1 MNIFS
6 ILKHNT
12 QYEEAS
18 EVFLKIIT
26 AESKQRVTSASD
38 THSIFDAGPIDGPS
52 LFWKDNSG
60 SAVDFSFNT
69 VVVLEDSAL
78 TAAVSNYSICAL
90 YLRHMRDAIDRLEDL
105 IKDDPLYHLVDPI
118 VFNLCTLYDLSCS
131 PDLSVIKKMV
141 LQKLSVKYHVD
152 DPLLHWRSFR
162 LN

>member
-1 MNIFS
+1 
-6 ILKHNT
+6 
-12 QYEEAS
+12 
-18 EVFLKIIT
+18 VFLRIIN
-26 AESKQRVTSASD
+26 AESKQRVGFASD
-38 THSIFDAGPIDGPS
+38 THSIFEAGPIDGPS
-52 LFWKDNSG
+52 LFWKDDSTSG

-69 VVVLEDSAL
+69 VIALEESTL

-90 YLRHMRDAIDRLEDL
+90 YLRHMRDAIDRLEEL
-105 IKDDPLYHLVDPI
+105 IKDDPLCHLVDPI

-131 PDLSVIKKMV
+131 PDISVIKKMV